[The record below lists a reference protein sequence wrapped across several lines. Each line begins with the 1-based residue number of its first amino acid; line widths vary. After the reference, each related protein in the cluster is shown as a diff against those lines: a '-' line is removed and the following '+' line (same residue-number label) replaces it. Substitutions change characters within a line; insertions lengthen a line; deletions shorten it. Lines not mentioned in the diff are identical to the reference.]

1 MTNLDLSV
9 VIPLFNEQESLSE
22 LSQWIIKVCEENN
35 ISFEIY
41 FIDDG
46 STDDSWNSIESLAKN
61 DSRIKGISFR
71 RNYGKSAALN
81 TGFSKSKGAVVITMD
96 AD

>member
-22 LSQWIIKVCEENN
+22 LSQWIIKVCEENK

-46 STDDSWNSIESLAKN
+46 STDHSWNSIESLAKN
-61 DSRIKGISFR
+61 EKELLLLQWMLIYRIIQMKFQS
-71 RNYGKSAALN
+71 
-81 TGFSKSKGAVVITMD
+81 
-96 AD
+96 